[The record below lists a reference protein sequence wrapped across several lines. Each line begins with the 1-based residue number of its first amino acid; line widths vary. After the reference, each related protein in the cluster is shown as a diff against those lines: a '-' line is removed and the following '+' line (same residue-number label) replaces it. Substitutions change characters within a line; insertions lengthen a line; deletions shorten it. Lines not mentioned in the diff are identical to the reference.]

1 MKKLIYLIIILLT
14 LQLAYA
20 EQFELK
26 QGQVIDYKGIKIELN
41 SVGSSESLSLKVNDL
56 SKLVTPTAS
65 AEVYGIKIRL
75 IDSDFGYQTATID
88 ITQSAL
94 CLVDTDCNDDKS
106 CTRDVCQNGFCTHMQ
121 ETGCILDKEC
131 RAHFTLGEVNNLL
144 SYCGRDNN
152 WHPRKE
158 PGEICYNNAE
168 CLSNLCVDT
177 CQPLEEVK
185 MAPLWILIIIG
196 ALLALEGLFVILK
209 PRLAKKI
216 LKNLITNFSDR
227 TWQILCAIELIIGIG
242 LIIWALT

>member
-26 QGQVIDYKGIKIELN
+26 QGQIIDYKGIKIKLN
-41 SVGSSESLSLKVNDL
+41 SVGSSESLNLKINDL
-56 SKLVTPTAS
+56 SRLITPTTS
-65 AEVYGIKIRL
+65 TDVYGIKIKL
-75 IDSDFGYQTATID
+75 IESDFGFQTAIID

-94 CLVDTDCNDDKS
+94 CLVDIDCNDDKS
-106 CTRDVCQNGFCTHMQ
+106 CTKDICQHGFCTHMQ
-121 ETGCILDKEC
+121 ETGCILNKEC
-131 RAHFTLGEVNNLL
+131 RAHFTLGEVNNIL
-144 SYCGRDNN
+144 SYCGRDND

-158 PGEICYNNAE
+158 PGELCYNNAE

-177 CQPLEEVK
+177 CQQLEEVK
-185 MAPLWILIIIG
+185 MAPLWLLLLIG
-196 ALLALEGLFVILK
+196 VLLIAEGLFVILK

-216 LKNLITNFSDR
+216 IKNLTTNFADK
-227 TWQILCAIELIIGIG
+227 TWQTIAVIELIIGLG